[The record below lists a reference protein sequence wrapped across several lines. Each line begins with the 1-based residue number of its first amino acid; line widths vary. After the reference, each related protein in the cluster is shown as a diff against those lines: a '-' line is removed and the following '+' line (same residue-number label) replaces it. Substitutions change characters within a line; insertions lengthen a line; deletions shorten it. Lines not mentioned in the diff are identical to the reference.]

1 MILLSVVGN
10 IAYFA
15 LLIFSFVMW
24 GRLAL
29 DVARSLVP
37 AWRPKGGALVVAEFV
52 FVITDPPIKLVRRV
66 IKPIRFGGVAL
77 DLSWTLVMVAV
88 FFLEYVATLLIQA
101 GS

>member
-10 IAYFA
+10 VVYFA
-15 LLIFSFVMW
+15 LLVFSFVMW

-52 FVITDPPIKLVRRV
+52 FVVTDPPIKVARRIV
-66 IKPIRFGGVAL
+66 KPIRFGGIAL
-77 DLSWTLVMVAV
+77 DLSWTIVMVAV
-88 FFLEYVATLLIQA
+88 FFLEYLASLVIEA
-101 GS
+101 GA